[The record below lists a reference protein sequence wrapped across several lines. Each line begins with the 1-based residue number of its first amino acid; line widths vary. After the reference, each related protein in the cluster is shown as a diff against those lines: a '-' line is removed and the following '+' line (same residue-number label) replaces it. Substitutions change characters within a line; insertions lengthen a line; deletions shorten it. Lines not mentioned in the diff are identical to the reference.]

1 MNDRLSVLKGLHEA
15 KCLLID
21 RVPERYRGKALQ
33 AVMDAIVMLDA
44 YVIPVDKLKKL
55 PVHSIVWEEFWNG
68 KKAEPDH
75 RIAPMILGADRY
87 LYDDE
92 GGIPV
97 DEVEEMDTENGNRR
111 RYWTNKPTMEMR
123 KAFEWK

>member
-1 MNDRLSVLKGLHEA
+1 MNDRLFVLKGLHEA

-68 KKAEPDH
+68 EKAEPDH
-75 RIAPMILGADRY
+75 RITPMILGADRY